1 MASTWRFEERAGDAA
16 SLHLG
21 WPSVE
26 ADPTTRAVSVCTVT
40 APALVLGSTQ
50 PDAAVDGDRA
60 AGRGISVVRRRS
72 GGGAVLVTAADPVW
86 IDAWLPAGDPLWSDD
101 VGRAFDW
108 LGDTWV
114 EALTRVGIRGL
125 SAHGQGYQ
133 ACTPWS
139 ATVCFGGVGSG
150 EVVTGDGR
158 KVVGLAQRRSR
169 NGAWFHGACFIRWDP
184 APLVELLAWPA
195 LERARAI
202 AGLQAAAAG
211 VADLAGEA
219 GRPAPDAGGVVGA
232 LIGALP

>member
-1 MASTWRFEERAGDAA
+1 
-16 SLHLG
+16 
-21 WPSVE
+21 
-26 ADPTTRAVSVCTVT
+26 VSVCTVT

-125 SAHGQGYQ
+125 SAHGQRYQ